1 MAQQQHA
8 PGGHYSGHN
17 PIPTVKQFV
26 ENLDRDK
33 RNRDKEIDER
43 AKAAKAQTG
52 TAAPTTS
59 AGKKTPATTPKK
71 PAQDGV
77 EDHKVQSKTIEGT
90 EQTVTDPTTGREVVI
105 ADVNKDMIDE
115 VENPHLIVPN
125 ANLNKPTVSPACE
138 SCST

>member
-17 PIPTVKQFV
+17 PIPTVRQFV

-33 RNRDKEIDER
+33 KNRDKEIDER
-43 AKAAKAQTG
+43 AKTTKPQTG
-52 TAAPTTS
+52 STAPTTA
-59 AGKKTPATTPKK
+59 AGTTTAPT
-71 PAQDGV
+71 QDGV
-77 EDHKVQSKTIEGT
+77 QDHKVQSKTIEGT
-90 EQTVTDPTTGREVVI
+90 EKTVTDPTTGREVVI

-125 ANLNKPTVSPACE
+125 ANLNKPTVSSGLI
-138 SCST
+138 SCSTWC

>member
-1 MAQQQHA
+1 MAPQQQTA

-17 PIPTVKQFV
+17 PVPTVKQFV

-33 RNRDKEIDER
+33 RARDKRIEER
-43 AKAAKAQTG
+43 AQAKQAEG
-52 TAAPTTS
+52 GSVPTS
-59 AGKKTPATTPKK
+59 PPRADKKTPVVMPVK

-77 EDHKVQSKTIEGT
+77 ADHKAQKKTIEGT

-105 ADVNKDMIDE
+105 SDVGQEMVNE

-125 ANLNKPTVSPACE
+125 ANLNKPTVS
-138 SCST
+138 